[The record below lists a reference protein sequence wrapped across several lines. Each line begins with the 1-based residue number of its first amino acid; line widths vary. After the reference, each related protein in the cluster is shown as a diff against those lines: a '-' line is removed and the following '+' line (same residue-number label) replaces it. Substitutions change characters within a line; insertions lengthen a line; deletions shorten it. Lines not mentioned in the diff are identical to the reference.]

1 MTKYRDFQSAAN
13 CVPITCC
20 SPLRLFVTLL
30 CSVIL
35 LVSCGKKGALKLPVQ
50 KKTEAPHISS
60 IIHRE
65 DMIILQWTYPESPE
79 VPIERFIILK
89 SSGSD
94 FDIVAKPAAANRSY
108 TDYDFNED
116 VQVSYEMVAVT
127 PAGRY
132 SDRSNI
138 VSAVPQ
144 RVPPAP
150 GLLALTIVNSSL
162 RISWERAGDDVFYN
176 IYKRTGSETFGL
188 EPINESPLSE
198 NSFTDALNLV
208 SPVSY
213 AVRSS
218 TGSSIRNEGTLS
230 SEIKFDPS
238 DLVPLPPRNIRYFAS
253 PEGIYLIWDESD
265 EPWVTVYRIYRK
277 MEDGQFRLLGET
289 SIPTFIDREKL
300 LISRDYRISAA
311 GPVTEGNFAEI
322 KSISVSPAQ

>member
-13 CVPITCC
+13 CVPIIC
-20 SPLRLFVTLL
+20 SNPLRLFVTLI

-50 KKTEAPHISS
+50 KKTEAPHISN

-65 DMIILQWTYPESPE
+65 DMMIVQWTYPESPK

-116 VQVSYEMVAVT
+116 VLVSYEMVAVT
-127 PAGRY
+127 PDGRH

-138 VSAVPQ
+138 LSALPQ

-150 GLLALTIVNSSL
+150 ASLVLTVVNSSV
-162 RISWERAGDDVFYN
+162 RISWERAGDGIFYN
-176 IYKRTGSETFGL
+176 IYKRTGNESFGL
-188 EPINESPLSE
+188 DPINESPLSE
-198 NSFTDALNLV
+198 NSFTDALNLG

-218 TGSSIRNEGTLS
+218 TGSSIRNEGALS
-230 SEIKFDPS
+230 SEMMFDPT
-238 DLVPLPPRNIRYFAS
+238 DLVPLPPRNIRHFAS
-253 PEGIYLIWDESD
+253 PEGIYLIWDESV
-265 EPWVTVYRIYRK
+265 EPWVTVYRIYRR
-277 MEDGQFRLLGET
+277 MEDEQFRLLGET
-289 SIPTFIDREKL
+289 SIPTFIDRERL

-311 GPVTEGNFAEI
+311 GPVAEGNFAEI
-322 KSISVSPAQ
+322 KNISVSPVQ